1 MGFLDAV
8 TSWFRREAQDV
19 KDSVDRLEDRVD
31 ADLSRREREL
41 DATPEERMEMI
52 QEETA
57 ADDALAEIQSR
68 IDRSQAQAEAHADL
82 ATPTDPTDSD

>member
-19 KDSVDRLEDRVD
+19 KGGVERLEDRVD
-31 ADLSRREREL
+31 ADLTRKEREL

-52 QEETA
+52 QAETG
-57 ADDALAEIQSR
+57 ADDALAEIQAK
-68 IDRSQAQAEAHADL
+68 IDGSQAHAEASAELIEPD
-82 ATPTDPTDSD
+82 TD